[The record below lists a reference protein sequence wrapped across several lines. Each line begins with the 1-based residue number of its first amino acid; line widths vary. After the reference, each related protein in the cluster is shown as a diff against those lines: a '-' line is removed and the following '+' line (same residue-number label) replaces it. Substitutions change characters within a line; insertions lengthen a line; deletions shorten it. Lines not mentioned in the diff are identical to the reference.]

1 MTQRTVSGATLNT
14 QSDSFR
20 TAFFVLK
27 EGFNSPFADI
37 KSHEI
42 TRTENGVK
50 KVIANKITG
59 INKTGKSSIHGAL
72 LANSFIVSD
81 EEWSK
86 ISKLGLVKKD
96 FPGVF
101 WYDDVAAIATSLYEE
116 VYPKDDDGKYL
127 DYEYPEQL
135 EILGAAVFEAQEGG
149 FPQVP
154 LFLYPNFKILR
165 AYHRKILGD
174 DTARLKYWD
183 AVAYCEL
190 KGADRPKGLKA
201 GFKFEVANAIKNNPR
216 KWTFRLIIKDPR
228 K

>member
-1 MTQRTVSGATLNT
+1 MGQKTVSGATLNA

-27 EGFNSPFADI
+27 DGFSGPFKDI
-37 KSHEI
+37 DVKEI
-42 TRTENGVK
+42 TRTENGAK
-50 KVIANKITG
+50 KVIGHKIIGANK
-59 INKTGKSSIHGAL
+59 NGKSSIHGAL
-72 LANSFIVSD
+72 IANSFIVSD
-81 EEWSK
+81 EEWK
-86 ISKLGLVKKD
+86 EISKLSLVKD
-96 FPGVF
+96 GFPGAF
-101 WYDDVAAIATSLYEE
+101 WYDDVSAVATHTYEE
-116 VYPKDDDGKYL
+116 LYSRGEDGNYSG
-127 DYEYPEQL
+127 YEYPEQL
-135 EILGAAVFEAQEGG
+135 EILGAAVFESQEGG

-154 LFLYPNFKILR
+154 LFMYPGYKILR
-165 AYHRKILGD
+165 AHHRKILGD
-174 DTARLKYWD
+174 DTARLGYWD